1 MNYLDFSQCLS
12 NTMCRS
18 HSFIFFDPQS
28 VTTRGDTRTGRIT
41 DAAPKIS
48 CTDWERNMPV
58 NHIATATATWV
69 STKLQYSE
77 EDLEWIRSW
86 PAWIPIE
93 YIKKTL
99 ENTTQIEKA
108 VSNYLMVR
116 SRNDRHG
123 VHKRVSFDPNLD
135 PNVTP
140 DEENQNVESQLPP
153 VFRSEEIPMD
163 DSERCGSIGEHR
175 MVDQLARLKITLY
188 PTQSQRGMTL
198 HWLTRSMKTIYIRG

>member
-1 MNYLDFSQCLS
+1 
-12 NTMCRS
+12 
-18 HSFIFFDPQS
+18 
-28 VTTRGDTRTGRIT
+28 
-41 DAAPKIS
+41 
-48 CTDWERNMPV
+48 
-58 NHIATATATWV
+58 
-69 STKLQYSE
+69 
-77 EDLEWIRSW
+77 
-86 PAWIPIE
+86 
-93 YIKKTL
+93 
-99 ENTTQIEKA
+99 
-108 VSNYLMVR
+108 MVR

-198 HWLTRSMKTIYIRG
+198 HWLTRSMKTIILEVEKHAKVAATPNLNMFDLCWYWRP